1 MDQTSV
7 EKPTQVTIIV
17 DYKDR
22 CETIELNAVEGV
34 VIEPVYNNYS
44 TEYDLVSAAP
54 IPMLFYNGERVKDIN
69 VHIEGV
75 GRDKDNNYLTISTKT
90 KDEK

>member
-22 CETIELNAVEGV
+22 CETIELNAVERV

-44 TEYDLVSAAP
+44 TEYGLVSAA
-54 IPMLFYNGERVKDIN
+54 PMLFYNGGIKDIN
-69 VHIEGV
+69 VYIEGV

>member
-7 EKPTQVTIIV
+7 EKPTQVTIII

-22 CETIELNAVEGV
+22 CETIELNAVERV
-34 VIEPVYNNYS
+34 FIEPVYKNYN
-44 TEYDLVSAAP
+44 TEYDLVSGT
-54 IPMLFYNGERVKDIN
+54 PMFFYNGERIKDIN
-69 VHIEGV
+69 VSIEGV

>member
-7 EKPTQVTIIV
+7 EKPTKVTIIV
-17 DYKDR
+17 DYKDKS
-22 CETIELNAVEGV
+22 ETIELNAVEMV
-34 VIEPVYNNYS
+34 FIEPVYHNYK
-44 TEYDLVSAAP
+44 TEYDLVSGAP
-54 IPMLFYNGERVKDIN
+54 LLFYNGERIKDIN

-75 GRDKDNNYLTISTKT
+75 GRDKDNNYLTVSTKT

>member
-7 EKPTQVTIIV
+7 EKPTQVTIII

-22 CETIELNAVEGV
+22 CETIEFNAVERV
-34 VIEPVYNNYS
+34 FIEPVYNNYN
-44 TEYDLVSAAP
+44 TEYDLVSGAP
-54 IPMLFYNGERVKDIN
+54 LLFYNGERIKDIN
-69 VHIEGV
+69 VYIEGV
-75 GRDKDNNYLTISTKT
+75 KRDKYDNYLTISTKT

>member
-22 CETIELNAVEGV
+22 CETIELNAVESV
-34 VIEPVYNNYS
+34 FIEPVYNNYN
-44 TEYDLVSAAP
+44 TEYDLVSGAP
-54 IPMLFYNGERVKDIN
+54 LLYYERERIKDIH
-69 VHIEGV
+69 VSIEGV
-75 GRDKDNNYLTISTKT
+75 GRDKDNNYLTVSTKT

>member
-7 EKPTQVTIIV
+7 EKPTQVTIII

-22 CETIELNAVEGV
+22 CETIELNVVERV
-34 VIEPVYNNYS
+34 FIEQVYNNYD
-44 TEYDLVSAAP
+44 TAYDLVSDAP
-54 IPMLFYNGERVKDIN
+54 MRFYNGERIKDIN

-75 GRDKDNNYLTISTKT
+75 GRDKDNNYLTVSTKT